1 MFMSSTFSIVD
12 YNESVARVDPFNGVD
27 TRATIANLVRFV
39 LLALEVLNRW
49 PC

>member
-1 MFMSSTFSIVD
+1 MFMSGTFSIVD
-12 YNESVARVDPFNGVD
+12 PVARVDPFTRVD
-27 TRATIANLVRFV
+27 SFATVANLVRFV

>member
-1 MFMSSTFSIVD
+1 MFMSGTFSIVD
-12 YNESVARVDPFNGVD
+12 PVARVDPFTGVD
-27 TRATIANLVRFV
+27 SFATVANLVRFV